1 MNATKNIKS
10 DEVIELITY
19 KVQLKKAMREFKQN
33 VENRK
38 ADIIAE
44 KIQQIESK
52 LHSRPLAKN

>member
-19 KVQLKKAMREFKQN
+19 KVQLKKAMREFKQKG
-33 VENRK
+33 ENRK

>member
-19 KVQLKKAMREFKQN
+19 KVQLKKDMREFKQN
-33 VENRK
+33 GENRK